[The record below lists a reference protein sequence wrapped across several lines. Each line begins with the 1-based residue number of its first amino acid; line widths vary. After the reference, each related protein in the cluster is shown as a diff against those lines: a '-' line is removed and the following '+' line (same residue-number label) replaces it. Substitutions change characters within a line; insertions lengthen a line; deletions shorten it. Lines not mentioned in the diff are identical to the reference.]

1 MMKDKLKKIIVPF
14 VLMAAFYFIPNYVN
28 IIFDYNVFIPHVG
41 ILFVSGLLFGPYGAF
56 GATLANVMLDMS
68 FNISPVESLISI
80 LVDFGVSCLAYKLW
94 YNRDSRKKEIYRPRL
109 DNIHQL
115 ILFMVDILIC
125 GFIYSVLEGII
136 GSLFFDVD
144 FFINVLILQYFINFI
159 NISFI
164 IGIIGI
170 WVSKKINFI
179 HTPQKSK
186 RKANKRLYKILFSIL
201 IILTAVL
208 FIQSHM
214 QMNIA
219 IAIAELAL
227 VIIILYAYL
236 TKPIESEVASI
247 QISPISEKIMNIFLF
262 ATLIIAISGLLFS
275 IFVAKTSFIDFEELV
290 TISELMPFL
299 MITDIIILLFFIPGM
314 IVVKY
319 VENTLINPIK
329 SFSQIGEFVHENQKI
344 ETEGLLDIYSK
355 YINENNE
362 IGTLAQSY
370 TDLINYNN
378 NYIENIQEIEGEK
391 ERLNAEIDIATKIQ
405 AASLPTEAI
414 ITEDFTVDGY
424 SRPAKEVGG
433 DFFDYYPLDDDNL
446 AIVIGDAS
454 GKGIPA
460 AIVAMITQVMIKQM
474 LKDNHNPSE
483 VLYSLNNQ
491 LNENNPETMFI
502 TLWLGIYNRTT
513 SKLTFSNAGHNPPLI
528 NENGEFKYLNM
539 DTGFVLGIMEDF
551 EYENEEITLTNGIVA
566 YTDGITD
573 ANNKN
578 NEMYG
583 EERLLKFFNEFK
595 SDEDPI
601 VPLLNDINTFTE
613 GNDQFDD
620 MTLLYLKIKND

>member
-80 LVDFGVSCLAYKLW
+80 LVGFGVSCLAYKLW
-94 YNRDSRKKEIYRPRL
+94 YNRDSRKKEIYRPSL

-136 GSLFFDVD
+136 GSLLFDAD

-405 AASLPTEAI
+405 AAALPTEAI

-474 LKDNHNPSE
+474 IKDNHNPSE

-528 NENGEFKYLNM
+528 NENGEFRYLNM
-539 DTGFVLGIMEDF
+539 NTEIVLGIMEDF

-578 NEMYG
+578 DEIYG

-601 VPLLNDINTFTE
+601 VPLLNDINNFTE

>member
-1 MMKDKLKKIIVPF
+1 MNSITLKPDLNELYALNELVLNELPEENLQVNLIVEEIF
-14 VLMAAFYFIPNYVN
+14 VN
-28 IIFDYNVFIPHVG
+28 IVCYSKSEFITVNAEY
-41 ILFVSGLLFGPYGAF
+41 I
-56 GATLANVMLDMS
+56 
-68 FNISPVESLISI
+68 
-80 LVDFGVSCLAYKLW
+80 
-94 YNRDSRKKEIYRPRL
+94 DSK
-109 DNIHQL
+109 L
-115 ILFMVDILIC
+115 ILE
-125 GFIYSVLEGII
+125 FIDNGIR
-136 GSLFFDVD
+136 F
-144 FFINVLILQYFINFI
+144 
-159 NISFI
+159 ISFI

-275 IFVAKTSFIDFEELV
+275 IFVAKSSFIDFEELV

-405 AASLPTEAI
+405 AAALPTEAI

-539 DTGFVLGIMEDF
+539 DTGIVLGIMEDF

>member
-94 YNRDSRKKEIYRPRL
+94 YNRDSRKKEIYRPSL

-136 GSLFFDVD
+136 GSLLLDAD
-144 FFINVLILQYFINFI
+144 FFRNVLILQYFINFI

-275 IFVAKTSFIDFEELV
+275 IFVAKSSFIDFEELV

-405 AASLPTEAI
+405 AAALPTEAI

-539 DTGFVLGIMEDF
+539 DTGIVLGIMEDF

>member
-94 YNRDSRKKEIYRPRL
+94 YNRDSRKKEIYRPSL

-115 ILFMVDILIC
+115 ILFMVEILIC

-136 GSLFFDVD
+136 GSLLLDAD
-144 FFINVLILQYFINFI
+144 FFRNVLILQYFINFI

-275 IFVAKTSFIDFEELV
+275 IFVAKSSFIDFEELV
-290 TISELMPFL
+290 TISELMPSL

-391 ERLNAEIDIATKIQ
+391 ERLNAEINIATKIQ
-405 AASLPTEAI
+405 AAALPTEAI

-474 LKDNHNPSE
+474 IKDNHNPSE

-539 DTGFVLGIMEDF
+539 DTGIVLGIMEDF